1 MNPAII
7 IENSF
12 RPSDF
17 IAATAPVGVAAS
29 VATGTIITGSDL
41 AKIAGVVI
49 IALVIFAVVI
59 YNSEESRKRRS
70 QQELQTVQ

>member
-1 MNPAII
+1 MNPVII

-12 RPSDF
+12 RPSAF

-29 VATGTIITGSDL
+29 VAAGTIITGSDL

-49 IALVIFAVVI
+49 IALIILGVVI

-70 QQELQTVQ
+70 QRELQTAQ